1 MGLAIGVLHVR
12 RSILI
17 EAPPA
22 RVWEEFETAERIE
35 AWLGDDQA
43 VNGHRIHVLEP
54 WVDGQVDFSVEVDDE
69 ERHFGGPVLVMEPE
83 RELSFE
89 SNWQAPYELPM
100 PTFWTFRLT
109 PLYDGTLV
117 ELFHHGFERLGA
129 EAADELEAC
138 EASWDSRHLEALRSV
153 VGR

>member
-1 MGLAIGVLHVR
+1 MAIGALYVR

-22 RVWEEFETAERIE
+22 RVWQEFESFDRID
-35 AWLGDDQA
+35 AWLGD
-43 VNGHRIHVLEP
+43 GHRIHIFEP
-54 WVDGQVDFSVEVDDE
+54 WVDGQADFSVLIDGED
-69 ERHFGGPVLVMEPE
+69 RHFGGPVLVVEPD

-89 SNWQAPYELPM
+89 SNWQAPYEWVM
-100 PTFWTFRLT
+100 PTFWSFCLT
-109 PLYDGTLV
+109 AMYDGTLV

-129 EAADELEAC
+129 DAADELEDYEGA
-138 EASWDSRHLEALRSV
+138 WDIKHLRTLRSI

>member
-1 MGLAIGVLHVR
+1 MGMSIGVLNVR

-17 EAPPA
+17 EAPPS
-22 RVWEEFETAERIE
+22 RVWQEFESFERIE
-35 AWLGDDQA
+35 AWLG
-43 VNGHRIHVLEP
+43 NGHQIHLLEP
-54 WVDGQVDFSVEVDDE
+54 WVDGQADFSVVIAGEV
-69 ERHFGGPVLVMEPE
+69 RHFGGPVLVVEPE

-89 SNWQAPYELPM
+89 SNWQAPYEWPV

-109 PLYDGTLV
+109 PIYDGTLV

-129 EAADELEAC
+129 EAADELEGY
-138 EASWDSRHLEALRSV
+138 EAAWDLRHLEALRSI

>member
-1 MGLAIGVLHVR
+1 MTIGALHVR

-17 EAPPA
+17 EAPPS
-22 RVWEEFETAERIE
+22 RVWQEFESFDRID
-35 AWLGDDQA
+35 AWLG
-43 VNGHRIHVLEP
+43 NGHRIHILEP
-54 WVDGQVDFSVEVDDE
+54 WVDGQVEFSVTIDGE
-69 ERHFGGPVLVMEPE
+69 ECRFGGPVLVVEPE

-89 SNWQAPYELPM
+89 SNWQAPHEWPV

-109 PLYDGTLV
+109 PVYDGTLV

-129 EAADELEAC
+129 DAADELEDYEGA
-138 EASWDSRHLEALRSV
+138 WHINHLRALRSI